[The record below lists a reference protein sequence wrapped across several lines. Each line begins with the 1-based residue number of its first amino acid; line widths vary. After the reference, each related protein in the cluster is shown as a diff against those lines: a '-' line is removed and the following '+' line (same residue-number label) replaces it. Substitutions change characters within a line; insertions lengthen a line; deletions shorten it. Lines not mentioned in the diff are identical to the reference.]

1 MVRDVLCRRQVELSN
16 LVSHAVERLD
26 KHLEVITTKIA
37 AVERTMHG
45 RTSGERSVTERLGD
59 IESNVRVL
67 DAAVRGSAVGRASN
81 AAAAAA
87 AGAAGSGDVQSILV
101 STGEKMV
108 IYEGVITV
116 LNREVEKLGAQV
128 SVCQHLPIYSV
139 SMYIHIHI
147 KFKTRANMITSS
159 RQSKHTYALV
169 YYYYFEFLYFVSL
182 FFKNH
187 SSLHLSICF
196 ATL

>member
-59 IESNVRVL
+59 IESKVRVL
-67 DAAVRGSAVGRASN
+67 DAAVRGSAVGRASD

-87 AGAAGSGDVQSILV
+87 AGAAGGAGSGDVQSILV

-169 YYYYFEFLYFVSL
+169 YYYYFEFLGS
-182 FFKNH
+182 
-187 SSLHLSICF
+187 
-196 ATL
+196 TP